1 VHEIFFQVFDKGV
14 MEDSDGRHIDFK
26 NTVILLTSNVGTD
39 RIAALCKDPELA
51 PDPEALARAVREPLL
66 KVFPPALLGR
76 LVVVPYYPLS
86 DEILG
91 DIVRLQL
98 DRISRRITEHH
109 RVPFHYDDEV
119 VKLVISRCTE
129 VESGGRMID
138 AILTN
143 TVLPRISEEYLTRT
157 VEGRPLGA
165 ITLRVADGDFSF
177 EFA

>member
-1 VHEIFFQVFDKGV
+1 
-14 MEDSDGRHIDFK
+14 
-26 NTVILLTSNVGTD
+26 VGTD
-39 RIAALCKDPELA
+39 RIAALCKDPDLA

-98 DRISRRITEHH
+98 GRIARRIADHH

-119 VKLVISRCTE
+119 VKLLVSRCTE

-143 TVLPRISEEYLTRT
+143 TILPRISEEYLTRT
-157 VEGRPLGA
+157 VEGRPFGA
-165 ITLRVADGDFSF
+165 VTLRVANGDFSF